1 MPFFDL
7 LKIYASMVM
16 VINYFICQLKFE
28 IKFLIKFKKCLS
40 LYSQSTEDVKIL
52 FKIKVSI

>member
-7 LKIYASMVM
+7 LKIYASMAM
-16 VINYFICQLKFE
+16 VINSLICQLKFE
-28 IKFLIKFKKCLS
+28 IKFLSKFKKYLS

>member
-1 MPFFDL
+1 M
-7 LKIYASMVM
+7 AM